1 MSTGK
6 NGVSGKIL
14 KAIEE
19 SPSGIASLDVL
30 KSLRLTD
37 PSTLKTTLSRLNQSE
52 RIIRLKRGVYSSK
65 PIRDA
70 YCCAQALFN
79 GYVGFAGAL
88 HVHKIITEI
97 PFMVVVVTSATSK
110 TRVFNDFEFKAVALK
125 EKAIGFERVGNYV
138 VSTRAKTLFDCLYLP
153 DYSIEVEKLCSAFA
167 QAGLSKKEWVEFES
181 YVEKFVRGKTRERML
196 KVERKIKR
204 GY

>member
-1 MSTGK
+1 ME
-6 NGVSGKIL
+6 
-14 KAIEE
+14 AIEE

-37 PSTLKTTLSRLNQSE
+37 SSTLKTILSRLNQSG

-88 HVHKIITEI
+88 HVHKIIAEI
-97 PFMVVVVTSATSK
+97 PFMVVVVTPATSK
-110 TRVFNDFEFKAVALK
+110 TRVFNNFEFKAVALK

-153 DYSIEVEKLCSAFA
+153 DYSIEMEKLCSAFA
-167 QAGLSKKEWVEFES
+167 QAGLSKKEWVEFEY
-181 YVEKFVRGKTRERML
+181 YVENFARGKARERML
-196 KVERKIKR
+196 KIERKIKS
-204 GY
+204 GF